1 MRSSILIFEH
11 RYQNISKASHLEG
24 KARGRATTLSFT
36 LSTPE
41 YVPTYDVYQNDLWS
55 MRRHALQKFQN
66 AGNTVVVRL
75 RCGQRLALIKRFLK
89 QALGDHMTRG
99 QVKALVERDNR
110 LAAAGVILSRQL
122 NEQNEGEQGQG
133 GEEQSNGGNGK

>member
-1 MRSSILIFEH
+1 MNGFAQTEIFFCQHNSKKETKT
-11 RYQNISKASHLEG
+11 YQNISKASHLEG

-75 RCGQRLALIKRFLK
+75 RCGQRLDY
-89 QALGDHMTRG
+89 Q
-99 QVKALVERDNR
+99 QLVY
-110 LAAAGVILSRQL
+110 VHCSTMVFYV
-122 NEQNEGEQGQG
+122 
-133 GEEQSNGGNGK
+133 